1 MRLLLCYLIL
11 TGFFLLSVTNGR
23 PEIPV
28 PGSYAP
34 PNGFY
39 EVSQDGTI
47 SAATINPA
55 GKSATRRNNVN
66 LWFAEV
72 L

>member
-11 TGFFLLSVTNGR
+11 TGFFLLSVNC
-23 PEIPV
+23 
-28 PGSYAP
+28 GSPDKTISGPNAP
-34 PNGFY
+34 MSGFY

-47 SAATINPA
+47 SAATVNPVE
-55 GKSATRRNNVN
+55 KSAARRDELNQ
-66 LWFAEV
+66 WFAQI

>member
-11 TGFFLLSVTNGR
+11 TGFFLLSVNSGS
-23 PEIPV
+23 PDNPIPG
-28 PGSYAP
+28 PNAP
-34 PNGFY
+34 ANGFY

-47 SAATINPA
+47 SATTINPVE
-55 GKSATRRNNVN
+55 KSAARRDDVN
-66 LWFAEV
+66 QWFAQV

>member
-11 TGFFLLSVTNGR
+11 TGFFLLSVTNGS

-39 EVSQDGTI
+39 EVSQDGTV
-47 SAATINPA
+47 SASTINPA

-66 LWFAEV
+66 P
-72 L
+72 

>member
-11 TGFFLLSVTNGR
+11 TGFFLLSVNSGS
-23 PEIPV
+23 PDNPV
-28 PGSYAP
+28 AGTYAP
-34 PNGFY
+34 SNGFY

-47 SAATINPA
+47 SATTINPG
-55 GKSATRRNNVN
+55 GKSANRRNDVN